1 MAFVL
6 ALSCAIYSTLDVLGK
21 LNQSHFV
28 RVPNSN
34 GNKVSSSL
42 NIYKNSNTEFLRS
55 MKSSESESSNVSSL
69 FVKTPG
75 DWVSHDVSNRD
86 LDFCL
91 SFILVFNEVHE
102 IIHFEVLAHVRGRI
116 QAF

>member
-6 ALSCAIYSTLDVLGK
+6 ALSCAIYSTLDVLSE

-34 GNKVSSSL
+34 GNKISSSS
-42 NIYKNSNTEFLRS
+42 NIYKNSNTEFFRP
-55 MKSSESESSNVSSL
+55 MKSSESESSDVSSL

-75 DWVSHDVSNRD
+75 NRVSHDVSYCD
-86 LDFCL
+86 LDLCL
-91 SFILVFNEVHE
+91 I
-102 IIHFEVLAHVRGRI
+102 
-116 QAF
+116 